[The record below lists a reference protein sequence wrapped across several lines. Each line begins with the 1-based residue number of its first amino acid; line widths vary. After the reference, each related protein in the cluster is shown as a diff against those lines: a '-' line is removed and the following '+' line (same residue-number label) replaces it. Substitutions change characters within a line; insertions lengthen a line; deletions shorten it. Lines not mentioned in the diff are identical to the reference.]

1 MLTET
6 KNWMDSSE
14 YDFTTAEHMLQT
26 GRYIYVVFMCHLAME
41 KLLKAILHEVTGSLP
56 PKTHDLIYLLK
67 LANVPMPDH
76 LLEFVGKINSASI
89 VTRYPEDLS
98 RILSAYPAAVAREY
112 FNKSQEVLEWL
123 RQDRRLTEL

>member
-1 MLTET
+1 MLKET

-26 GRYIYVVFMCHLAME
+26 GRYIYVVFMCHLAIE
-41 KLLKAILHEVTGSLP
+41 KLLKAILHEVTGSPP

-67 LANVPMPDH
+67 LADVHMPDY
-76 LLEFVGKINSASI
+76 LLEFTGKVNSASI

-98 RILSAYPAAVAREY
+98 KILFAYPEVVARDY
-112 FNKSQEVLEWL
+112 FNKAREVLEWL
-123 RQDRRLTEL
+123 RQEKRLRES

>member
-1 MLTET
+1 MRPET

-26 GRYIYVVFMCHLAME
+26 SRYIYVVFMCHLAIE

-67 LANVPMPDH
+67 LADVEMPDH
-76 LLEFVGKINSASI
+76 LLVFVGKINSASI

-98 RILSAYPAAVAREY
+98 RILSAYPATVARDY
-112 FNKSQEVLEWL
+112 FNQSREVLEWL
-123 RQDRRLTEL
+123 KQDRRLTGF

>member
-6 KNWMDSSE
+6 KNWIDSSE
-14 YDFTTAEHMLQT
+14 YDFTTAKHMLQRD
-26 GRYIYVVFMCHLAME
+26 RYIYVVFMCHLTIG

-67 LANVPMPDH
+67 LAPLHMSDH
-76 LLEFVGKINSASI
+76 LSEFVGKINSASI

-98 RILSAYPAAVAREY
+98 KILSAYPAAVAREY
-112 FNKSQEVLEWL
+112 FNRSREVL
-123 RQDRRLTEL
+123 

>member
-6 KNWMDSSE
+6 KNWIDSSE
-14 YDFTTAEHMLQT
+14 YDFTTAKHMLQR
-26 GRYIYVVFMCHLAME
+26 GRYIYVVFMCHLAIE

-67 LANVPMPDH
+67 LAHLHMPDH
-76 LLEFVGKINSASI
+76 LSEFVGKINSASI

-112 FNKSQEVLEWL
+112 FNRSREVLEWL
-123 RQDRRLTEL
+123 RQDRRLTRS